1 MANTPIQPP
10 TAPAVPSI
18 DPKLLGALQYLSG
31 PEAAQIA
38 EKQSLLLDYQLDVAR
53 EAREAR
59 EKQRELAI
67 AARRNHAVAAKQK
80 EATDAANEAAC
91 RHHFENGKHAIRG
104 QRMPG
109 GFGDERDKGRS
120 NWVARCQM
128 CGKRFD
134 NKNPLPNGW
143 MMTQDDMGG
152 PKF

>member
-1 MANTPIQPP
+1 MANTPTQ
-10 TAPAVPSI
+10 VPSAPSQQI
-18 DPKLLGALQYLSG
+18 DPKLLGALSYLGG

-67 AARRNHAVAAKQK
+67 AARRNHAIAAEDKRK
-80 EATDAANEAAC
+80 NDAALEAAC

-109 GFGDERDKGRS
+109 GFGDDRDKTRS
-120 NWVARCQM
+120 NWVARCQL
-128 CGKRFD
+128 CFKRFD

-143 MMTQDDMGG
+143 ILTQEDMGG